1 MYVYLKHALDKVAA
15 VVLIAVLLPVY
26 AAAAAAVLLAMGRPV
41 LFLQRR
47 PGLGQVP
54 FSIYKFRTM
63 TDGRGPDGEP
73 LPDTQRLT
81 RLGRLLRSTS
91 VDELPE
97 LFNVLKG
104 EMSLV
109 GPRPLLMAY
118 GPYYTEEE
126 RLRFT
131 VRPGITGLA
140 QVSGRNYLGWEE
152 RLGKDVEYVR
162 NMSLG
167 LDLRILLRTV
177 KVMLR
182 TENVA
187 VDTSLVEE
195 RLDWARE
202 RARREAA
209 L

>member
-1 MYVYLKHALDKVAA
+1 MYVFVKHALDKVMA
-15 VVLIAVLLPVY
+15 VMLIAALLPVY
-26 AAAAAAVLLAMGRPV
+26 AVAALAILLAMGRPV

-47 PGLGQVP
+47 PGLGHEP
-54 FSIYKFRTM
+54 FFIYKFRTM
-63 TDGRGPDGEP
+63 TNERDASGEL
-73 LPDTQRLT
+73 LPDSQRLT
-81 RLGRLLRSTS
+81 WLGRALRSTS
-91 VDELPE
+91 IDELPE

-109 GPRPLLMAY
+109 GPRPLLMVY

-140 QVSGRNYLGWEE
+140 QVSGRNYLAWDQ

-162 NMSLG
+162 NMSLL

-177 KVMLR
+177 KVMLNR
-182 TENVA
+182 ENVA
-187 VDTSLVEE
+187 VDTSRVEE
-195 RLDWARE
+195 RLDWVRE

-209 L
+209 S

>member
-1 MYVYLKHALDKVAA
+1 MYVYVKHALDKVAA